1 MPRLNTKAV
10 DAADLHTAAP
20 APVVED
26 SKIALVGDGQTVEA
40 VPSPAL
46 SLQND
51 LARSFEAQ
59 GLPPLD
65 TDNIEVKKIPIGW
78 TLVGLTVICGAF
90 WAGVW
95 SLLS

>member
-1 MPRLNTKAV
+1 MPRLKIKAV
-10 DAADLHTAAP
+10 DAAELDMAP
-20 APVVED
+20 LPVADE
-26 SKIALVGDGQTVEA
+26 SKIALVDDAEAVQA

-46 SLQND
+46 TLQND
-51 LARSFEAQ
+51 LLRSFEAQ

-78 TLVGLTVICGAF
+78 TLLGLTIICGAF

-95 SLLS
+95 SLLA

>member
-1 MPRLNTKAV
+1 MPRLNTKTV
-10 DAADLHTAAP
+10 DSAELYTAPLPVAD
-20 APVVED
+20 D
-26 SKIALVGDGQTVEA
+26 SKIALVGDAQAVEA

-46 SLQND
+46 TLQND

-65 TDNIEVKKIPIGW
+65 FDNIEVKKIPLGW
-78 TLVGLTVICGAF
+78 TVLGLAVVCGAF

-95 SLLS
+95 SLLA

>member
-1 MPRLNTKAV
+1 MPRLKTKAV
-10 DAADLHTAAP
+10 EAAELHAAP
-20 APVVED
+20 APAVEE

-46 SLQND
+46 TLQND
-51 LARSFEAQ
+51 LYRSFEIS

-65 TDNIEVKKIPIGW
+65 TDNIEVRKIPIAW

-95 SLLS
+95 SLFA

>member
-10 DAADLHTAAP
+10 DAADLHTAP
-20 APVVED
+20 LPVVED
-26 SKIALVGDGQTVEA
+26 SKITLVGDAQNVAA

-46 SLQND
+46 TLQND
-51 LARSFEAQ
+51 LYRSFEAQ

-65 TDNIEVKKIPIGW
+65 TDNIEVRKIPVGW
-78 TLVGLTVICGAF
+78 TVLGLAVICGAF

-95 SLLS
+95 SLLA

>member
-1 MPRLNTKAV
+1 MARLNTKAV
-10 DAADLHTAAP
+10 DTADLHAAP
-20 APVVED
+20 LPVVED
-26 SKIALVGDGQTVEA
+26 SKIALVGDAGNVEA

-51 LARSFEAQ
+51 LARSFELQ

-65 TDNIEVKKIPIGW
+65 TDNIEVKKIPVGW
-78 TLVGLTVICGAF
+78 TVLGLAVICGAF

-95 SLLS
+95 SLLA

>member
-10 DAADLHTAAP
+10 DAAERHPAP
-20 APVVED
+20 APVAEE

-46 SLQND
+46 GLQSD

-78 TLVGLTVICGAF
+78 TLLGLTVVCGAF

-95 SLLS
+95 SLLA